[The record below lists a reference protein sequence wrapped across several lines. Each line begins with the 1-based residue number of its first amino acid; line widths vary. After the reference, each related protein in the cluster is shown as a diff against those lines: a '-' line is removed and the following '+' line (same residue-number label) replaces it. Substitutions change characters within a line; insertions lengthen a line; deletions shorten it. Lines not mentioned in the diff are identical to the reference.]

1 MQTSFAPQGGQQ
13 ANRPL
18 LKAAKRRFA
27 KGFTL
32 VEVMVALL
40 VVGIALPALLSQ
52 ITAQADG
59 TADLRDR
66 SYAQWVAQNE
76 LERIRLAY
84 KLDGKLLQGEA
95 SGETEM
101 AERTWY
107 WEVVAE
113 ETEFPG
119 MWRQTASVGS
129 QPDETLVSIISFLR
143 EQSSTSPTGSN

>member
-1 MQTSFAPQGGQQ
+1 MKPAQS
-13 ANRPL
+13 
-18 LKAAKRRFA
+18 RFA

-95 SGETEM
+95 SGEAEM
-101 AERTWY
+101 VERTWY
-107 WEVVAE
+107 WEVVSE

-119 MWRQTASVGS
+119 MWRQTVSVGTE
-129 QPDETLVSIISFLR
+129 PDETLVSMIGFLR
-143 EQSSTSPTGSN
+143 EQNSASSTTGNN

>member
-1 MQTSFAPQGGQQ
+1 MLATGSKSP
-13 ANRPL
+13 RSRL
-18 LKAAKRRFA
+18 A

-84 KLDGKLLQGEA
+84 KLDEKLLQGEA

-101 AERTWY
+101 VERTWY
-107 WEVVAE
+107 WQVVSE
-113 ETEFPG
+113 ETELPG
-119 MWRQTASVGS
+119 MWRQTVSVGS
-129 QPDETLVSIISFLR
+129 HPDETLVSMIGFLR
-143 EQSSTSPTGSN
+143 EQNTASPSNSGSN